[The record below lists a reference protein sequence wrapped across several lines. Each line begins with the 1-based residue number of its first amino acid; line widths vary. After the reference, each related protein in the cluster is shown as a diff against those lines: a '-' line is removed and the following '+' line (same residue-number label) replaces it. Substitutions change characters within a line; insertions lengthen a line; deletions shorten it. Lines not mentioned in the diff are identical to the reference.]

1 MITFSNFTLEGKTRV
16 KTVTNEKYPDTAVIT
31 KLAIESGQR
40 SASIHFNTKAQEL
53 IGVEIPTQVVII
65 DNNGTFLIAAFDKVK
80 EVNPELAQAF
90 ETRKMVYR
98 LGMNGKVSSKAIHAA
113 LKNNEYI
120 LVVENEVEGIF
131 RMEAILE
138 EYTQQEAVVGFDY
151 PSNNST
157 DAQSIVFPSEVIP
170 TDSSNTT
177 ITSNVADRIEG
188 ILEEDLATV
197 NNVEAYDEF

>member
-16 KTVTNEKYPDTAVIT
+16 KTVSKEKYADTPVIT
-31 KLAIESGQR
+31 KLAIGEGQR

-53 IGVEIPTQVVII
+53 LGVEIPTQVVII

-113 LKNNEYI
+113 LKDNEYK
-120 LVVENEVEGIF
+120 LVVENEAEGIY
-131 RMEAILE
+131 RMEVLQQ
-138 EYTQQEAVVGFDY
+138 EYTPAIERVETELETLTSI
-151 PSNNST
+151 PS
-157 DAQSIVFPSEVIP
+157 D
-170 TDSSNTT
+170 DL
-177 ITSNVADRIEG
+177 IT
-188 ILEEDLATV
+188 EEPIFEPA

>member
-16 KTVTNEKYPDTAVIT
+16 KTVSNEKYPDTAVIT

-53 IGVEIPTQVVII
+53 LGVEIPTQVVII
-65 DNNGTFLIAAFDKVK
+65 DNNGTILIAAFDKVK

-113 LKNNEYI
+113 LSSNEYE
-120 LVVENEVEGIF
+120 LVVENAAEGIF
-131 RMEAILE
+131 RMEAIKE
-138 EYTQQEAVVGFDY
+138 EAVVDFDY

-170 TDSSNTT
+170 TNPSNTT
-177 ITSNVADRIEG
+177 ITNNVVVEEP
-188 ILEEDLATV
+188 ILETA
-197 NNVEAYDEF
+197 NNEVYDEF

>member
-16 KTVTNEKYPDTAVIT
+16 KTVSKEKYPDTPVIT
-31 KLAIESGQR
+31 KLAIGEGQR

-53 IGVEIPTQVVII
+53 LGVEIPTQVVII

-113 LKNNEYI
+113 LKDNEYM
-120 LVVENEVEGIF
+120 LVVENKAEGIF
-131 RMEAILE
+131 RMEVLLQT
-138 EYTQQEAVVGFDY
+138 EYTPAIERVETELETLT
-151 PSNNST
+151 ST
-157 DAQSIVFPSEVIP
+157 PI
-170 TDSSNTT
+170 N
-177 ITSNVADRIEG
+177 EG
-188 ILEEDLATV
+188 IEEPIFEPA

>member
-16 KTVTNEKYPDTAVIT
+16 KTVSKEKYADTPVIT
-31 KLAIESGQR
+31 KLAVGEGQR

-53 IGVEIPTQVVII
+53 LGVEIPTQVVII

-113 LKNNEYI
+113 LKDNEYM
-120 LVVENEVEGIF
+120 LVIENEAEGIY
-131 RMEAILE
+131 RMEVLVAE
-138 EYTQQEAVVGFDY
+138 EPELYPESTQQ
-151 PSNNST
+151 
-157 DAQSIVFPSEVIP
+157 DAQSIPTNVVI
-170 TDSSNTT
+170 
-177 ITSNVADRIEG
+177 
-188 ILEEDLATV
+188 EEPIFEPA

>member
-40 SASIHFNTKAQEL
+40 SASIHFNTKAQEVL
-53 IGVEIPTQVVII
+53 GVDIPTQVVII
-65 DNNGTFLIAAFDKVK
+65 ENNGTFLIAAFDKVK

-113 LKNNEYI
+113 LKNNEYQ
-120 LVVENEVEGIF
+120 LVIENEAEGIF
-131 RMEAILE
+131 RMEAI
-138 EYTQQEAVVGFDY
+138 QAVVGIDY
-151 PSNNST
+151 TSNNST

-170 TDSSNTT
+170 TNASNTT
-177 ITSNVADRIEG
+177 ITNSVVEEEE
-188 ILEEDLATV
+188 ILETA
-197 NNVEAYDEF
+197 NNVETYDEF

>member
-16 KTVTNEKYPDTAVIT
+16 KAVTKEKYPDTAVIT
-31 KLAIESGQR
+31 RLAIESGQR

-113 LKNNEYI
+113 LKNNEYQ
-120 LVVENEVEGIF
+120 LVVENEAEGIF
-131 RMEAILE
+131 RMEAIKE
-138 EYTQQEAVVGFDY
+138 EAVVGFDY

-157 DAQSIVFPSEVIP
+157 DAQSIVFPSEGIP
-170 TDSSNTT
+170 TNANNTT
-177 ITSNVADRIEG
+177 ITSNVADRLES

>member
-16 KTVTNEKYPDTAVIT
+16 KTVSKEKYADTPVIT
-31 KLAIESGQR
+31 KLAVGEGQR

-53 IGVEIPTQVVII
+53 LGVEIPTQVVII

-113 LKNNEYI
+113 LKDNEYK
-120 LVVENEVEGIF
+120 LVVENEAEGIF
-131 RMEAILE
+131 RMEVLQQ
-138 EYTQQEAVVGFDY
+138 EYTPAIERVETELETLT
-151 PSNNST
+151 ST
-157 DAQSIVFPSEVIP
+157 PI
-170 TDSSNTT
+170 N
-177 ITSNVADRIEG
+177 EG
-188 ILEEDLATV
+188 IEEPIFEPA

>member
-16 KTVTNEKYPDTAVIT
+16 KTVSKEKYADTPVIT
-31 KLAIESGQR
+31 KLAVGEGQR

-53 IGVEIPTQVVII
+53 LGVEIPTQVVII

-113 LKNNEYI
+113 LKDNEYK
-120 LVVENEVEGIF
+120 LVVENEAEGIF
-131 RMEAILE
+131 RMEVLLQT
-138 EYTQQEAVVGFDY
+138 EYTPAIERVETELETLT
-151 PSNNST
+151 ST
-157 DAQSIVFPSEVIP
+157 PI
-170 TDSSNTT
+170 N
-177 ITSNVADRIEG
+177 EG
-188 ILEEDLATV
+188 IEEPIFEPA

>member
-16 KTVTNEKYPDTAVIT
+16 KTVSKEKYADTPVIT
-31 KLAIESGQR
+31 KLAVGEGQR

-53 IGVEIPTQVVII
+53 LGVEIPTQVVII
-65 DNNGTFLIAAFDKVK
+65 NNNGTFLIAAFDKVK

-113 LKNNEYI
+113 LKDNEYK
-120 LVVENEVEGIF
+120 LVVENEAEGIF
-131 RMEAILE
+131 RMEVLQQ
-138 EYTQQEAVVGFDY
+138 EYTPAIERVETELETLT
-151 PSNNST
+151 SISTNNL
-157 DAQSIVFPSEVIP
+157 V
-170 TDSSNTT
+170 N
-177 ITSNVADRIEG
+177 EG
-188 ILEEDLATV
+188 PIFEPA

>member
-16 KTVTNEKYPDTAVIT
+16 KTVSKEKYPDTPVIT
-31 KLAIESGQR
+31 KLAIGEGQR

-53 IGVEIPTQVVII
+53 LGVEIPTQVVII

-113 LKNNEYI
+113 LKDNEYK
-120 LVVENEVEGIF
+120 LVVENEAEGIF
-131 RMEAILE
+131 RMEVLLQT
-138 EYTQQEAVVGFDY
+138 EYTPAIERVETELETLT
-151 PSNNST
+151 ST
-157 DAQSIVFPSEVIP
+157 PI
-170 TDSSNTT
+170 N
-177 ITSNVADRIEG
+177 EG
-188 ILEEDLATV
+188 IEEPIFEPA

>member
-16 KTVTNEKYPDTAVIT
+16 KAVTKEKYPDTAVIT
-31 KLAIESGQR
+31 RLAIESGQR

-80 EVNPELAQAF
+80 EVNPQLAQAF

-113 LKNNEYI
+113 LKNNEYT
-120 LVVENEVEGIF
+120 LVVENEAEGIF
-131 RMEAILE
+131 RMEAI
-138 EYTQQEAVVGFDY
+138 EAVVGIDY
-151 PSNNST
+151 TSNNST

-170 TDSSNTT
+170 TNASNTT
-177 ITSNVADRIEG
+177 ITSSVADRIER

>member
-16 KTVTNEKYPDTAVIT
+16 KTVSKEKYADTPVIT
-31 KLAIESGQR
+31 KLAVGEGQR

-53 IGVEIPTQVVII
+53 LGVEIPTQVVII

-113 LKNNEYI
+113 LKDNEYK
-120 LVVENEVEGIF
+120 LVIENEEEGIF
-131 RMEAILE
+131 RMEVLLQT
-138 EYTQQEAVVGFDY
+138 EYTPAIERVETELETLTSI
-151 PSNNST
+151 PS
-157 DAQSIVFPSEVIP
+157 D
-170 TDSSNTT
+170 DL
-177 ITSNVADRIEG
+177 IT
-188 ILEEDLATV
+188 EEPIFEPA

>member
-16 KTVTNEKYPDTAVIT
+16 KTVSKEKYADTPVIT
-31 KLAIESGQR
+31 KLAVGEGQR

-53 IGVEIPTQVVII
+53 LGVEIPTQVVII

-113 LKNNEYI
+113 LKDNEYM
-120 LVVENEVEGIF
+120 LVVENEAEGIF
-131 RMEAILE
+131 RMEVLLQTEYTPAIERVETELETLTSIPTNVVIEEPILE
-138 EYTQQEAVVGFDY
+138 TA
-151 PSNNST
+151 NN
-157 DAQSIVFPSEVIP
+157 EV
-170 TDSSNTT
+170 
-177 ITSNVADRIEG
+177 
-188 ILEEDLATV
+188 
-197 NNVEAYDEF
+197 YDEF

>member
-16 KTVTNEKYPDTAVIT
+16 KTVSKEKYADTPVIT
-31 KLAIESGQR
+31 KLAVGEGQR

-53 IGVEIPTQVVII
+53 LGVEIPTQVVII
-65 DNNGTFLIAAFDKVK
+65 NNNGTFLIAAFDKVK

-113 LKNNEYI
+113 LKNNEYQ
-120 LVVENEVEGIF
+120 LVIENEAEGIF
-131 RMEAILE
+131 RMEVLVE
-138 EYTQQEAVVGFDY
+138 E
-151 PSNNST
+151 
-157 DAQSIVFPSEVIP
+157 SIVFPSEVIP
-170 TDSSNTT
+170 TNASNTT
-177 ITSNVADRIEG
+177 ITNSVVEEEG
-188 ILEEDLATV
+188 ILETA

>member
-16 KTVTNEKYPDTAVIT
+16 KAVTKEKYPDTAVIT
-31 KLAIESGQR
+31 RLAIESGQR

-80 EVNPELAQAF
+80 EVNPALAQAF

-113 LKNNEYI
+113 LKNNEYQ
-120 LVVENEVEGIF
+120 LVVENEAEGIY
-131 RMEAILE
+131 RMEVLVTE
-138 EYTQQEAVVGFDY
+138 ESDRDVSTLYPESTQQ
-151 PSNNST
+151 
-157 DAQSIVFPSEVIP
+157 DAQSIPTNVVI
-170 TDSSNTT
+170 
-177 ITSNVADRIEG
+177 
-188 ILEEDLATV
+188 EEPIFEPA

>member
-40 SASIHFNTKAQEL
+40 SASIHFNTKAQEVL
-53 IGVEIPTQVVII
+53 GVDIPTQVVII
-65 DNNGTFLIAAFDKVK
+65 ENNGTFLIAAFDKVK

-113 LKNNEYI
+113 LKNNEYQ
-120 LVVENEVEGIF
+120 LVIENEAEGIF
-131 RMEAILE
+131 RMEAV
-138 EYTQQEAVVGFDY
+138 QAVVGIDY
-151 PSNNST
+151 TPNNST

-170 TDSSNTT
+170 TNASNTT
-177 ITSNVADRIEG
+177 ITNSVVEEEP
-188 ILEEDLATV
+188 ILETA
-197 NNVEAYDEF
+197 NNEVYDEF

>member
-65 DNNGTFLIAAFDKVK
+65 DNNGTILIAAFDKVK
-80 EVNPELAQAF
+80 EVNPQLAQAF

-113 LKNNEYI
+113 LSSNEYT
-120 LVVENEVEGIF
+120 LVVENEAEGIF
-131 RMEAILE
+131 RMEAIIE
-138 EYTQQEAVVGFDY
+138 E
-151 PSNNST
+151 
-157 DAQSIVFPSEVIP
+157 SIVFPSEVIP
-170 TDSSNTT
+170 TNAINTT
-177 ITSNVADRIEG
+177 ITSSVEDRIES

>member
-16 KTVTNEKYPDTAVIT
+16 KTVTKEKYPDTAVIT
-31 KLAIESGQR
+31 RLAIESGQR

-53 IGVEIPTQVVII
+53 IGVDIPTQVVII

-113 LKNNEYI
+113 LKNNEYQ
-120 LVVENEVEGIF
+120 LVVENEAEGIF
-131 RMEAILE
+131 RMEAIKE
-138 EYTQQEAVVGFDY
+138 EAIVGIDY

-157 DAQSIVFPSEVIP
+157 DAQSIVFPSEGIP
-170 TDSSNTT
+170 TNANNTT
-177 ITSNVADRIEG
+177 ITSNVADRLES

>member
-16 KTVTNEKYPDTAVIT
+16 KTVTNEKYPNTAVIT

-40 SASIHFNTKAQEL
+40 SASIHFNTKAQEVL
-53 IGVEIPTQVVII
+53 GVDIPTQVVII
-65 DNNGTFLIAAFDKVK
+65 DNNGTFLIAAFEKVK

-113 LKNNEYI
+113 LKDNEYR
-120 LVVENEVEGIF
+120 LVIENETEGIF
-131 RMEAILE
+131 RMEVLVE
-138 EYTQQEAVVGFDY
+138 E
-151 PSNNST
+151 
-157 DAQSIVFPSEVIP
+157 SIVFPSEVIP
-170 TDSSNTT
+170 TNPSNTT
-177 ITSNVADRIEG
+177 ITNSVVEEER
-188 ILEEDLATV
+188 ILETA

>member
-16 KTVTNEKYPDTAVIT
+16 KTVSKEKYADTPVIT
-31 KLAIESGQR
+31 KLAIGEGQR

-53 IGVEIPTQVVII
+53 LGVEIPTQVVII

-113 LKNNEYI
+113 LKDNEYM
-120 LVVENEVEGIF
+120 LVIENEAEGIY
-131 RMEAILE
+131 RMEVLVAE
-138 EYTQQEAVVGFDY
+138 EPELYPESTQQ
-151 PSNNST
+151 
-157 DAQSIVFPSEVIP
+157 DAQSIPTNVVI
-170 TDSSNTT
+170 
-177 ITSNVADRIEG
+177 
-188 ILEEDLATV
+188 EEPIFEPA

>member
-16 KTVTNEKYPDTAVIT
+16 KTVSKEKYADTPVIT
-31 KLAIESGQR
+31 KLAIGEGQR

-53 IGVEIPTQVVII
+53 LGVEIPTQVVII
-65 DNNGTFLIAAFDKVK
+65 NNNGTFLIAAFDKVK

-113 LKNNEYI
+113 LKDNEYK
-120 LVVENEVEGIF
+120 LVVENEAEGIF
-131 RMEAILE
+131 RMEVLQQDYTPAIETELE
-138 EYTQQEAVVGFDY
+138 TLT
-151 PSNNST
+151 S
-157 DAQSIVFPSEVIP
+157 IP
-170 TDSSNTT
+170 T
-177 ITSNVADRIEG
+177 NVVIEEP
-188 ILEEDLATV
+188 IFEPA

>member
-16 KTVTNEKYPDTAVIT
+16 KAVTKEKYPDTAVIT
-31 KLAIESGQR
+31 RLAIESGQR

-53 IGVEIPTQVVII
+53 LGVDIPTQVVII

-80 EVNPELAQAF
+80 EVNPQLAQAF

-113 LKNNEYI
+113 LKDNEYK
-120 LVVENEVEGIF
+120 LVVENEAEGIY
-131 RMEAILE
+131 RMEVLQQ
-138 EYTQQEAVVGFDY
+138 EYTPAIERVETELETLT
-151 PSNNST
+151 S
-157 DAQSIVFPSEVIP
+157 IP
-170 TDSSNTT
+170 T
-177 ITSNVADRIEG
+177 NVVIEEP
-188 ILEEDLATV
+188 IFEPA

>member
-16 KTVTNEKYPDTAVIT
+16 KTVSKEKYPDTPVIT
-31 KLAIESGQR
+31 KLAIGEGQR

-53 IGVEIPTQVVII
+53 LGVEIPTQVVII

-113 LKNNEYI
+113 LKDNEYK
-120 LVVENEVEGIF
+120 LVVENEAEGIF
-131 RMEAILE
+131 RMEVLQQDYTPAIETELE
-138 EYTQQEAVVGFDY
+138 TLTNTPTNVV
-151 PSNNST
+151 
-157 DAQSIVFPSEVIP
+157 
-170 TDSSNTT
+170 
-177 ITSNVADRIEG
+177 IEEP
-188 ILEEDLATV
+188 IFEPA

>member
-16 KTVTNEKYPDTAVIT
+16 KTVSKEKYPDTPVIT
-31 KLAIESGQR
+31 KLAVGEGQR

-53 IGVEIPTQVVII
+53 LGVEIPTQVVII

-113 LKNNEYI
+113 LKDNEYK
-120 LVVENEVEGIF
+120 LVVENEAEGIF
-131 RMEAILE
+131 RMEVLQQ
-138 EYTQQEAVVGFDY
+138 EYTPAIERVETELETLTSTPTNVV
-151 PSNNST
+151 
-157 DAQSIVFPSEVIP
+157 
-170 TDSSNTT
+170 
-177 ITSNVADRIEG
+177 IEEP
-188 ILEEDLATV
+188 IFEPA

>member
-16 KTVTNEKYPDTAVIT
+16 KTVSKEKYADTPVIT
-31 KLAIESGQR
+31 KLAVGEGQR

-53 IGVEIPTQVVII
+53 LGVEIPTQVVII

-113 LKNNEYI
+113 LKDNEYK
-120 LVVENEVEGIF
+120 LVIENEAEGIF
-131 RMEAILE
+131 RMEVLLQT
-138 EYTQQEAVVGFDY
+138 EYTPAIERVETELETLT
-151 PSNNST
+151 ST
-157 DAQSIVFPSEVIP
+157 PI
-170 TDSSNTT
+170 N
-177 ITSNVADRIEG
+177 EG
-188 ILEEDLATV
+188 IEEPIFEPA

>member
-40 SASIHFNTKAQEL
+40 SASIHFNTKAQEVL
-53 IGVEIPTQVVII
+53 GVDIPTQVVII
-65 DNNGTFLIAAFDKVK
+65 ENNGTFLIAAFDKVK

-113 LKNNEYI
+113 LKNNEYQ
-120 LVVENEVEGIF
+120 LVIENEAEGIF
-131 RMEAILE
+131 RMEAI
-138 EYTQQEAVVGFDY
+138 QAVVGIDY
-151 PSNNST
+151 TPNNST

-170 TDSSNTT
+170 TNASNTT
-177 ITSNVADRIEG
+177 ITNSVVEEEP
-188 ILEEDLATV
+188 ILETA
-197 NNVEAYDEF
+197 NNVETYDEF